1 MSKARTIRF
10 NEQLD
15 AMVDEY
21 TNKNGL
27 KLNQLVNI
35 AVKEYISEPHTIEL
49 EPVDSNDSEWDSNMK
64 KAFSKN
70 KKAMDELS

>member
-10 NEQLD
+10 NEQID
-15 AMVDEY
+15 ALVDEY

-35 AVKEYISEPHTIEL
+35 AVKKFITEPNSIDL
-49 EPVDSNDSEWDSNMK
+49 EPVDANNSEWEGSMN
-64 KAFSKN
+64 KAFTKHRKS
-70 KKAMDELS
+70 MDELA